1 VLGAY
6 FIQQEGK
13 RMSTMEKDVG
23 VSVSK
28 QVARMAVL
36 VALSGVGAF
45 IKIPSPTGTVAL
57 DSAPGYLG
65 ALAFGS
71 KEGALIAALGHLLS
85 AGTVGFP
92 LSLPLHLF
100 VAAQM
105 ALFAAVFGY
114 LQRRVGMGTAVVAAS
129 LLNGVGAPAIFA
141 LLPGFGPAFFG
152 AMLLPLL
159 VASTVNVVAAAL
171 LFKALR
177 KIF

>member
-1 VLGAY
+1 MLG
-6 FIQQEGK
+6 
-13 RMSTMEKDVG
+13 DVY
-23 VSVSK
+23 
-28 QVARMAVL
+28 QR
-36 VALSGVGAF
+36 
-45 IKIPSPTGTVAL
+45 
-57 DSAPGYLG
+57 
-65 ALAFGS
+65 
-71 KEGALIAALGHLLS
+71 
-85 AGTVGFP
+85 
-92 LSLPLHLF
+92 
-100 VAAQM
+100 Q
-105 ALFAAVFGY
+105 Y

>member
-1 VLGAY
+1 
-6 FIQQEGK
+6 
-13 RMSTMEKDVG
+13 MSTMEKDVG

-45 IKIPSPTGTVAL
+45 IKIQSPTGTVAL

-71 KEGALIAALGHLLS
+71 KEGALIADLGHLLR
-85 AGTVGFP
+85 AGSVGFP

-105 ALFAAVFGY
+105 ALFAAVIGY
-114 LQRRVGMGTAVVAAS
+114 LQGRVGMGTAVVAAS